1 MEITPEDIEKFRIQY
16 EEQQRIGREL
26 SEKEEIYKERTS
38 NNNLNLELKWQDKIT
53 DIDKDFLFSK
63 VKIEGFENFEENF
76 TVEYLSI
83 DSILN
88 YHCENDEKVFPRNE
102 LWNTCR
108 GDRTITKLIS
118 YIEDGNTLC
127 PPIIDFTFVQ
137 LTNSEVFALY
147 DGNHRIALSRFLKYE
162 KIPFIVRKT
171 NLERIKNI

>member
-1 MEITPEDIEKFRIQY
+1 LEITPEEIEKFRVQF
-16 EEQQRIGREL
+16 EEQQIIGREL
-26 SEKEEIYKERTS
+26 SKKEEVYKERTT

-63 VKIEGFENFEENF
+63 VKIDGFDNFEENF
-76 TVEYLSI
+76 TVEYLNI
-83 DSILN
+83 DRILN
-88 YHCENDEKVFPRNE
+88 YHCENDEQVFPRNE

-108 GDRTITKLIS
+108 CDRKITKLIS
-118 YIEDGNTLC
+118 YIEEGNTLC

-147 DGNHRIALSRFLKYE
+147 DGNHRIALSRFLKNE
-162 KIPFIVRKT
+162 KIPFIIRKT